1 MALYFGAAVL
11 AAFGIAGTDARAQAL
26 TVLPVSIQM
35 TPGQLTAVLTVI
47 ADGNAETSFQVCSYA
62 WTQPNESDQLTPTSE
77 LAVSPPLGTIPPGG
91 TQVIRLVLR
100 QAPTAR
106 EASYRILLDQIP
118 QAVSRW
124 TPPCSRYSP

>member
-1 MALYFGAAVL
+1 
-11 AAFGIAGTDARAQAL
+11 
-26 TVLPVSIQM
+26 M

-47 ADGNAETSFQVCSYA
+47 ADGNAETSFQVRPYA

-106 EASYRILLDQIP
+106 EANYRILLDQIP
-118 QAVSRW
+118 
-124 TPPCSRYSP
+124 PPAAPGTVRLALRLSIPVFAEPAARTAPQLQW